1 MTQPAPLPTITPD
14 TVLPTL
20 LVGTI
25 GLISKLSPPHFYQSF
40 SATNNGSSSTMR
52 WSDLSSARDLVRDE
66 PLYGSD
72 DMIPASSR

>member
-1 MTQPAPLPTITPD
+1 MTEPAPLPTITPD

-40 SATNNGSSSTMR
+40 SATNN
-52 WSDLSSARDLVRDE
+52 
-66 PLYGSD
+66 
-72 DMIPASSR
+72 ASSRLFDGPICRAPGILFSTSRCTAQMI